1 MAASLSPMDRQRL
14 AFLGTL
20 DGKVQHLHGLVE
32 RFAIESSDQLV
43 PAVRRAFVQLKLQLM
58 GAGYDAMAQLCG
70 GLDMAARRGGSRTMK
85 VRILREGVGSLRL
98 QVELEQRAIRSEAE
112 QRAEKDVERNG
123 DATPPPPGAP

>member
-1 MAASLSPMDRQRL
+1 MDRQRL